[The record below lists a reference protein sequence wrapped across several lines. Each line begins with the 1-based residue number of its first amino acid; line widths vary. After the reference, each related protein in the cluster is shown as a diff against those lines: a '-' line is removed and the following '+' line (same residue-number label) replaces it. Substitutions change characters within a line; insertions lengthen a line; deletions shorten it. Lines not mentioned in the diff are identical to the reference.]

1 MRSSVRSRLAPP
13 YFQSLAGDGVRGLPF
28 CVVVCVVTACFT
40 PRSSPFCLLSRERVE
55 RSSFRLN
62 PHVGVVRQ
70 HLRRDLPRNCH
81 DGAVTG
87 LRLGKLGDR
96 MVSQI
101 MGAVWNGTTTAVRSI
116 RKQSYKVRLR
126 GEGQPFFILPT
137 PCSYVLTESWTGS
150 WSIHLNA
157 CMGRKHSL
165 NELPH
170 SGESRT
176 IFAREARSP
185 HSANTRARKPSRG
198 PRWGSTGRAQ
208 AGCFDALFLGEGTIT
223 SASARPSKTHSSIAP
238 LPSPRPFDPT
248 LGQAT

>member
-1 MRSSVRSRLAPP
+1 
-13 YFQSLAGDGVRGLPF
+13 
-28 CVVVCVVTACFT
+28 VVCVVTACFT